1 MLEDYIEYANLNDEF
16 VSQYSMSRAMACICS
31 ADGGEVAN
39 DGEVATEFSRVF
51 LGEKV
56 EQVYKEGKTEEAE
69 GNFEDDKLDKVS
81 AFL

>member
-1 MLEDYIEYANLNDEF
+1 MLEDYIEYANSNGEF

-31 ADGGEVAN
+31 PDGG
-39 DGEVATEFSRVF
+39 EFSRVF

-69 GNFEDDKLDKVS
+69 GNFEDDKWDKVS

>member
-16 VSQYSMSRAMACICS
+16 VSQYSMSRDMACIK
-31 ADGGEVAN
+31 
-39 DGEVATEFSRVF
+39 TEFSRVF

-81 AFL
+81 PFL